1 MTTNTPNPNS
11 NVKSTRIRV
20 ENLPSTQK
28 LKGIMTKYLLKSK
41 LHAILPWKKTA
52 WVAAGFPVELCYA
65 LNIFPY
71 HPENSACISGARKVS
86 QTLIETAE
94 TMGFSRDLCSYFKT
108 NVGAVETKIKGSL
121 GGIDKPTFI
130 SSTNTICDTHVKWFQ
145 IQARKYGV
153 PYFGFDIPSAVDGVN
168 DERIEEYIDYV
179 VDQFHDFF
187 KFVETHTGQTLK
199 ESRFFEV
206 LEKSDRLSELWME
219 IYEYRKLTPTPVAFQ
234 DTLGAIFPLVLL
246 PGLDVGIRYYEDLL
260 RDTKARVAE
269 HRGAMPPGQEK
280 YRILFEGIPMW
291 YRIKYFHQLA
301 NYGAVVTYEP
311 YTFSFGPR
319 KKLGLSFKESLREM
333 ARMMI
338 LIPYNYSLDR
348 RIAYFENVIDEYSI
362 DGVILHANMSCRPSA
377 TNMIDLK
384 RAIQNDKNIPVLIL
398 DCDMNDPRAF
408 AEGPMQTRLEGFV
421 ELLANN
427 QKTN

>member
-1 MTTNTPNPNS
+1 MTTNSPTPDG
-11 NVKSTRIRV
+11 KATRIRV

-28 LKGIMTKYLLKSK
+28 LKGIMTRYLLKSK
-41 LHAILPWKKTA
+41 LHSVLPWKKTA

-65 LNIFPY
+65 MNIFPF

-108 NVGAVETKIKGSL
+108 NVGAVKTKIKGSL
-121 GGIDKPTFI
+121 GGIDKPTFLA
-130 SSTNTICDTHVKWFQ
+130 STNTICDTHVKWFQ

-168 DERIEEYIDYV
+168 DERLEEYVDYV

-187 KFVETHTGQTLK
+187 AFVEKHTGQTLK

-206 LEKSDRLSELWME
+206 LEKSDRLCELWHE

-246 PGLDVGIRYYEDLL
+246 PGLDEGIRYYEDLL
-260 RDTKARVAE
+260 KDTKLRVAE
-269 HRGAMPPGQEK
+269 HRGAMPQGKEK

-301 NYGAVVTYEP
+301 NYGGVVTYEP

-338 LIPYNYSLDR
+338 LIPYNYSLER
-348 RIAYFENVIDEYSI
+348 RITYFEKVIDEYSI

-384 RAIQNDKNIPVLIL
+384 RAIQDDKKIPVLML

-408 AEGPMQTRLEGFV
+408 AEGPMQTRLEGFI
-421 ELLANN
+421 ELLENN
-427 QKTN
+427 QKKS